1 MIVSASRLSERIRRS
16 DRMTSPSYAGL
27 ARTAIA
33 ALDPSPINLAMP
45 FRDIVSAI
53 DAAHGAVVGTVR
65 LAARRLY
72 DDPRGPVGGPHGCRH
87 AAPYG
92 RAPQSQPA
100 SPFRQSGSPPRDQL
114 GLGRLERVRAV
125 YSHLLAKAGAGDVGR
140 ALGMP
145 QSNLC
150 RLLEAAVL
158 IGDYVVN
165 ALGRAG
171 PHVVLARIF
180 LVSAVISQFISNTS
194 AALVM
199 MPIGLARASEL
210 GVSALP
216 MMMGVAMGASASF
229 LTPFANGV
237 SLMVYGPGG
246 YRFGD
251 FWKLGLIVMVW
262 TLIVTMVVIPLYW
275 KF

>member
-1 MIVSASRLSERIRRS
+1 M
-16 DRMTSPSYAGL
+16 
-27 ARTAIA
+27 
-33 ALDPSPINLAMP
+33 
-45 FRDIVSAI
+45 
-53 DAAHGAVVGTVR
+53 
-65 LAARRLY
+65 
-72 DDPRGPVGGPHGCRH
+72 
-87 AAPYG
+87 
-92 RAPQSQPA
+92 
-100 SPFRQSGSPPRDQL
+100 
-114 GLGRLERVRAV
+114 RAV